1 MILVTGANGFVGT
14 QLCKDL
20 RASGHRV
27 RAVVRELKNGLS
39 ATDYFV
45 VGEMNASTDWSAALK
60 EVTAVVHLAARVHVM
75 NEDSDNALAA
85 YRRTNTD
92 ATLRLAQEA
101 ADAGVKRFIYLSSIK
116 VNGEGTTTKSF
127 SEADLANPQDPYA
140 VSKYEAEQGLREIAQ
155 ATTLE
160 VVIIRP
166 PLVYGAEVRGNFL
179 RLLKL
184 VKMGLPLPFAGIANR
199 RSMVYLKNLSDAI
212 KVCITHTNAAGKMFL
227 VSDGQSISV
236 ADLIG
241 QMAQALNRRA
251 RLFKVPSVL
260 LRTLGKLTGK
270 SDEVSRLI
278 DSLQVDT
285 TLIKKELQW
294 SPPYSAAQGLAETVA
309 WFKQHNG

>member
-20 RASGHRV
+20 RASGHSV
-27 RAVVRELKNGLS
+27 RAVVRELKSDMS
-39 ATDYFV
+39 ATDYFAI
-45 VGEMNASTDWSAALK
+45 GEMDASTDWSAALK
-60 EVTAVVHLAARVHVM
+60 GVKVVVHLAARVHVM
-75 NEDSDNALAA
+75 HEDSDNALAA

-92 ATLRLAQEA
+92 ASLRLAQEA
-101 ADAGVKRFIYLSSIK
+101 ANAGVKRFIYLSSIK
-116 VNGEGTTTKSF
+116 VNGEGRNDKPF
-127 SEADLANPQDPYA
+127 SEIDLANPQDPYA
-140 VSKYEAEQGLREIAQ
+140 VSKYEAEQGLREIGD
-155 ATTLE
+155 ATQLE

-184 VKMGLPLPFAGIANR
+184 VKMGLPLPFAGIDNQ

-212 KVCITHTNAAGKMFL
+212 KVCITHHNAAGKTFL
-227 VSDGQSISV
+227 VSDGLTISV

-241 QMAQALNRRA
+241 QMALAMNCSV

-285 TLIKKELQW
+285 SWIKKELQW